1 MTMKKANNVYVENLA
16 RTARK
21 LLIENGI
28 PLQSTQYYDKSTLK
42 KIVEFFGGEL
52 EVDDDGEKPNSTD
65 FIEKTNI
72 DNSFFIHL
80 NIRGSSPLFFRAL
93 HELGHAFLDLPNM
106 SVGEKCYYDGH
117 KASDIQ
123 AELFVRAF
131 IMPSDEFEL
140 VVKDCIE
147 DGKFNVQ
154 KIATHYEIDYVD
166 VLIRGKEL
174 NYWE

>member
-1 MTMKKANNVYVENLA
+1 MRKVNNVYVENLA

-21 LLIENGI
+21 LLIEDGV
-28 PLQSTQYYDKSTLK
+28 PLQSTQYYDKDSLK
-42 KIVEFFGGEL
+42 KIVGFFGGRL
-52 EVDDDGEKPNSTD
+52 EVEDGENANRTD
-65 FIEKTNI
+65 FIEKINE
-72 DNSFFIHL
+72 DNAFLIHL
-80 NIRGSSPLFFRAL
+80 SNIGSSPLFFRAL

-131 IMPSDEFEL
+131 IMPSDEFEC
-140 VVKDCIE
+140 VVKNCIE

-154 KIATHYEIDYVD
+154 EIATHYEIDYVD